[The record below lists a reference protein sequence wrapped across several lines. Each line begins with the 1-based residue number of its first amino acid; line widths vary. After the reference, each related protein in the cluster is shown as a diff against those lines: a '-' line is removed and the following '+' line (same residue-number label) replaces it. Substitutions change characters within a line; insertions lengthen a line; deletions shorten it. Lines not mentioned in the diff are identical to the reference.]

1 MKVKKSKGFTLIEL
15 LAVIVIVGI
24 LITLVSIGVA
34 RYVKTSKEKVKVQ
47 AAEEIIAVAKAYM
60 ATNNVYAVDV
70 KTLIDEGYLAK
81 DATNPK
87 TGKNDLYD
95 IASNS
100 FYVVECS
107 NCKKTDAFN
116 KGYSGDK
123 FYLSFDASINDSL
136 SAKKDDS
143 SLSISIDKEGK
154 ITLNSKKNTMSEGE
168 SLTSVNDKLK
178 KYIVE
183 EYNSAG
189 IFYDIIPEKYKEQ
202 IKYEFNPKEDKINIL
217 FYDEEKNEIYMK
229 SIDDKENFT
238 DDEKNKAKYLAA
250 ANIIYWYNKGEE
262 SLNLKYKEGKIIHPD
277 TLEIINDSSVINV
290 DNSDSQKQT
299 GYKVS
304 KVKCKYI
311 KIGSFGKN
319 VKFCYDGYK
328 FNGKILY
335 YGNLKK

>member
-1 MKVKKSKGFTLIEL
+1 MKKSKGFTLIEL

-34 RYVKTSKEKVKVQ
+34 KYVKTSKEKVKVQ
-47 AAEEIIAVAKAYM
+47 AAEEIIEIAKAYM

-87 TGKNDLYD
+87 TGKND
-95 IASNS
+95 IALED

-116 KGYSGDK
+116 NGYSGDK
-123 FYLSFDASINDSL
+123 FYLSLDSSINNLL
-136 SAKKDDS
+136 SEKKDDS
-143 SLSISIDKEGK
+143 SLSISIDEKGE
-154 ITLNSKKNTMSEGE
+154 ITLNSKKNTTSEGE
-168 SLTSVNDKLK
+168 SLTIVNDKLK
-178 KYIVE
+178 KYIVK

-202 IKYEFNPKEDKINIL
+202 IKYEFNPKEDKTNIL

-262 SLNLKYKEGKIIHPD
+262 SLNLKYEEGKIIHPD
-277 TLEIINDSSVINV
+277 TLEIINDSSVIKV

-304 KVKCKYI
+304 KVKCINKPI
-311 KIGSFGKN
+311 KIGSFVRT

>member
-1 MKVKKSKGFTLIEL
+1 MKKSKGFTLIEL
-15 LAVIVIVGI
+15 LAVIIILGIVVALASVG
-24 LITLVSIGVA
+24 VSKSI
-34 RYVKTSKEKVKVQ
+34 KKSKEKLKVQ

-87 TGKNDLYD
+87 TGENDLND
-95 IASNS
+95 IDPGD

-116 KGYSGDK
+116 DGYSGDK
-123 FYLSFDASINDSL
+123 FYLSLDKSTNSKL
-136 SAKKDDS
+136 SSATDDS
-143 SLSISIDKEGK
+143 SLSISIGEDGK
-154 ITLNSKKNTMSEGE
+154 ITLNSKKNTTSEGE
-168 SLTSVNDKLK
+168 ILTVGNDKLK
-178 KYIVE
+178 EYIVN

-189 IFYDIIPEKYKEQ
+189 IFYDIIPEEYKEQ
-202 IKYEFNPKEDKINIL
+202 IKYKFNPKEDKINIL
-217 FYDEEKNEIYMK
+217 FYDKEKNEIYMK

-262 SLNLKYKEGKIIHPD
+262 SLKLKYEEGKIIHPD
-277 TLEIINDSSVINV
+277 TLEIINDSSVIKV

-299 GYKVS
+299 GYEVS
-304 KVKCKYI
+304 KVNCRKNTI
-311 KIGSFGKN
+311 KIGSRVRT
-319 VKFCYDGYK
+319 VKVCYDGYK

-335 YGNLKK
+335 YGNLKN

>member
-1 MKVKKSKGFTLIEL
+1 MKKSKGFTLIEL
-15 LAVIVIVGI
+15 LAVIIILGIVVALASVG
-24 LITLVSIGVA
+24 VSKSI
-34 RYVKTSKEKVKVQ
+34 KKSKEKLKVQ

-70 KTLIDEGYLAK
+70 RTLIDEGYLAK

-87 TGKNDLYD
+87 TGENDLND
-95 IASNS
+95 IGSME

-116 KGYSGDK
+116 NGYSGDK
-123 FYLSFDASINDSL
+123 FYLSLDTTTNRKLSDA
-136 SAKKDDS
+136 KDDS
-143 SLSISIDKEGK
+143 SLSISIDEDGN
-154 ITLNSKKNTMSEGE
+154 ITLKS
-168 SLTSVNDKLK
+168 NDELK
-178 KYIVE
+178 KYIVN

-189 IFYDIIPEKYKEQ
+189 IFYDIIPEEYKEQ
-202 IKYEFNPKEDKINIL
+202 IKYKFNPKEDKINIL
-217 FYDEEKNEIYMK
+217 FYDKEKNEIYMK

-250 ANIIYWYNKGEE
+250 ANVIYWYNKGEE
-262 SLNLKYKEGKIIHPD
+262 SLKLKYEEGKIIHPD
-277 TLEIINDSSVINV
+277 TLEIINDSSVIKV

-299 GYKVS
+299 GYEVS
-304 KVKCKYI
+304 KVNCTNKHI
-311 KIGSFGKN
+311 KIGSFVRTVN
-319 VKFCYDGYK
+319 FCYDGYK